1 MTEYVGWQGQFYEDF
16 IVGDVNHHSLERT
29 VTTTDD
35 LWFDLLT
42 QHAASLYLDHQ
53 HPARTAYGRPLVN
66 SCLTLPL
73 ATGQS
78 VSDVSQDVLANA
90 AWDKVRIPNPVF
102 EGDTFYSGS

>member
-1 MTEYVGWQGQFYEDF
+1 MGGLGQFYEDF
-16 IVGDVNHHSLERT
+16 MVGDVYHHSLARS
-29 VTTTDD
+29 VTTTDH

-53 HPARTAYGRPLVN
+53 HPARTAYVRPLVN
-66 SCLTLPL
+66 SCLTLAL

-90 AWDKVRIPNPVF
+90 AWDKVRLPNPVF
-102 EGDTFYSGS
+102 EGDTFYSRS